1 MGPSAGAIEVIT
13 GPRRTVKLWLAG
25 VGSSLPA
32 RSRAFT
38 SKVWAPSARFVMV
51 AVVALAKADQAPPSR
66 RQAKT
71 RLAGGV
77 RVSVPAKLN
86 AASPTRISP
95 LGPSVMAVS
104 GGVWST
110 ISVRAAKAP
119 LPAWSWACA
128 VSVCVPSANCVVSQ
142 VAVAVTDA
150 AGGGTAGVSV
160 AVRLWLPTASVRLTT
175 PLPRSVAWA
184 STGTVRRTWVLAG
197 GAGVGTVGGGGG

>member
-71 RLAGGV
+71 RLAGG
-77 RVSVPAKLN
+77 
-86 AASPTRISP
+86 
-95 LGPSVMAVS
+95 
-104 GGVWST
+104 
-110 ISVRAAKAP
+110 
-119 LPAWSWACA
+119 
-128 VSVCVPSANCVVSQ
+128 
-142 VAVAVTDA
+142 